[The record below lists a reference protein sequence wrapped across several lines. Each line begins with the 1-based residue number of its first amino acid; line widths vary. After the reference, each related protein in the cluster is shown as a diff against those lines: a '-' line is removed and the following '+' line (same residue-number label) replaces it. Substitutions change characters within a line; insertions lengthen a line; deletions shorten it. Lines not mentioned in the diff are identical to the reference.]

1 MRAATI
7 RRMIVFGVCALGVG
21 SLYLVPSLA
30 RSPDQI
36 GLQPVTDE
44 PTGSPVG
51 APAGEG
57 QQAASSGT
65 DRTARGPDGKR
76 ADASTTPRDHEADL
90 RPQTAANPRKAPT
103 RGSTAYEADNGRDA
117 EAPAP
122 VREID
127 PPAATRDRLTLTWSA
142 TTDNVGVVG
151 YKIWLDGFPVATTD
165 ETHAELRWFND
176 GATQHVVQIR
186 AIDAAGNQSTSSP
199 AFVVTRPTP
208 EPTPTPTP
216 KPSGSPTPKPSATQ
230 PSPATTSPAAGPTPT
245 AGSEASTETR

>member
-1 MRAATI
+1 MAVRAATI

-21 SLYLVPSLA
+21 SLYLMPSLA

-36 GLQPVTDE
+36 GVQPVSDE
-44 PTGSPVG
+44 PTIS
-51 APAGEG
+51 PAGGSAGEVPQVAPTG
-57 QQAASSGT
+57 VE
-65 DRTARGPDGKR
+65 RTTRGPDGIR
-76 ADASTTPRDHEADL
+76 TVASTTP
-90 RPQTAANPRKAPT
+90 PTAQPTFDNKQRKASEKRST
-103 RGSTAYEADNGRDA
+103 RGSTPYDA
-117 EAPAP
+117 SDGHDDEAPTP

-127 PPAATRDRLTLTWSA
+127 PPKATRDRLALKWPA

-151 YKIWLDGFPVATTD
+151 YKIWLDGFPVASTT

-176 GATQHVVQIR
+176 DATQHVVQIR

-216 KPSGSPTPKPSATQ
+216 EPSTSPTADPSASQ
-230 PSPATTSPAAGPTPT
+230 PNPAESSPAASGSST
-245 AGSEASTETR
+245 AAANETH